1 MLRVNLSKNFQF
13 KWAWKCQVWLFL
25 YLIGGN
31 QISILIKLR
40 MRKSVGAYNTLQEA
54 LYMDRLLLYFTVK
67 NQNRKSTQENKPSR
81 IMCQKLFS
89 FFGFICRSFNW
100 AKICEERVQNP
111 RMVQNR
117 NASSCI
123 KWEEQKCWNP
133 PLTSPRAFTTKLCF
147 YLHKMHLHLKT
158 LWARSFGKMLT
169 TSSILTKIQ
178 KKGRGER
185 DARCVVLVG

>member
-89 FFGFICRSFNW
+89 FCGFICRSFNW
-100 AKICEERVQNP
+100 AKICEEYKTRGWCRIEMQAAASNEKNKNVEILLWQARGHLWQN
-111 RMVQNR
+111 
-117 NASSCI
+117 C
-123 KWEEQKCWNP
+123 
-133 PLTSPRAFTTKLCF
+133 AFTYTKCIFTWKPSEQGVL
-147 YLHKMHLHLKT
+147 
-158 LWARSFGKMLT
+158 GKW
-169 TSSILTKIQ
+169 K
-178 KKGRGER
+178 
-185 DARCVVLVG
+185 RCVFTPTVQCVKV

>member
-1 MLRVNLSKNFQF
+1 
-13 KWAWKCQVWLFL
+13 
-25 YLIGGN
+25 
-31 QISILIKLR
+31 
-40 MRKSVGAYNTLQEA
+40 
-54 LYMDRLLLYFTVK
+54 MDRLLLYFTVK

-89 FFGFICRSFNW
+89 FFGFMWRSFNW

-133 PLTSPRAFTTKLCF
+133 PLTSPRAFITKLCF

-158 LWARSFGKMLT
+158 LWARSFGKMKKIGLYMCCVCDAWVVKVPSSVAIQDSCCSLLT
-169 TSSILTKIQ
+169 CSN
-178 KKGRGER
+178 
-185 DARCVVLVG
+185 DRCRI

>member
-1 MLRVNLSKNFQF
+1 
-13 KWAWKCQVWLFL
+13 
-25 YLIGGN
+25 
-31 QISILIKLR
+31 
-40 MRKSVGAYNTLQEA
+40 
-54 LYMDRLLLYFTVK
+54 MDRLLLYFTVK

-100 AKICEERVQNP
+100 AKICEERVQNT

-133 PLTSPRAFTTKLCF
+133 PLTSPRAFMTKLCF

-158 LWARSFGKMLT
+158 LWARSFGKMKKICLYT
-169 TSSILTKIQ
+169 NSSVCKSVTIVLGYVNHFIYPDQNT
-178 KKGRGER
+178 KKGKRRKRCSVCSVSRLRVWAATEKERGNKKKN
-185 DARCVVLVG
+185 